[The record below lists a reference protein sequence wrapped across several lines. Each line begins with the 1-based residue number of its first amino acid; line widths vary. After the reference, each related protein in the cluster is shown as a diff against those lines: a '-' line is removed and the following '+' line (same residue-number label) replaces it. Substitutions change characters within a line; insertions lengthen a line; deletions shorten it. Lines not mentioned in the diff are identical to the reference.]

1 MPIHAAAETFTD
13 CRSRLMKF
21 GFVFGLEQMA
31 RMKKTA
37 EKESWKLM
45 LSREEG
51 LTSNMPMALKES
63 ACRGSVARWDKVAI
77 ITTVHMTAART
88 RDKGMPVS
96 IT

>member
-1 MPIHAAAETFTD
+1 MSQITNNYAPGSCVFQAGSSQNGDVHIENCTIYQGKTD

-21 GFVFGLEQMA
+21 GFVFGLEQTA

-51 LTSNMPMALKES
+51 
-63 ACRGSVARWDKVAI
+63 
-77 ITTVHMTAART
+77 
-88 RDKGMPVS
+88 
-96 IT
+96 